1 MKLQKEMILVKVN
14 RDIAI
19 LCDILNISEEELG
32 KELGVTFET
41 INNWKNSKTD
51 IGDSYIELL
60 YSYAYSHGI
69 KYNSIYEQL
78 LIEEY
83 YDKDSIVLFHGARK
97 QFSLPID
104 ITNNSKNHNDFG
116 TGFYLG
122 TSFEQ
127 AANSISFLDANKVYS
142 FKFNSRG
149 LKVVKF
155 EVNTDWMLAIAYYR
169 GWLEEYKNNPII
181 HDIVQKVDNCDVVI
195 APIADNRMFDI
206 INEFVENQITDEQ
219 CRHALAATNLGSKYV
234 LKTEN
239 AVNNI
244 ELLTEMFVCKKEKE
258 QCAKDR
264 LSLTNTGIQKVKISR
279 IEYKNRGKYIG
290 EYFK

>member
-1 MKLQKEMILVKVN
+1 MKVN